1 MGADRIR
8 RAMNAG
14 RRWATEQLKQGHE
27 ITPAST
33 EDAAKNKY
41 DHLGMQYLF
50 MTSALEVLLDTEA
63 KRSSEASKNAA

>member
-14 RRWATEQLKQGHE
+14 KRWAADQIKRGIE
-27 ITPAST
+27 ITAESS
-33 EDAAKNKY
+33 EQAAKDKY

-50 MTSALEVLLDTEA
+50 MTSALELLFENEA
-63 KRSSEASKNAA
+63 KSANRPQNAA